1 MLCGLIFIIFLI
13 FVMTICGIMIG
24 ISIEQNIVNKS
35 KNGADW
41 TQMIVGILLAS
52 ATFFMGTRLG
62 ESCN

>member
-13 FVMTICGIMIG
+13 FVMTISGIMIG

-41 TQMIVGILLAS
+41 SQMIIGILLS
-52 ATFFMGTRLG
+52 LSTFFMATRLG